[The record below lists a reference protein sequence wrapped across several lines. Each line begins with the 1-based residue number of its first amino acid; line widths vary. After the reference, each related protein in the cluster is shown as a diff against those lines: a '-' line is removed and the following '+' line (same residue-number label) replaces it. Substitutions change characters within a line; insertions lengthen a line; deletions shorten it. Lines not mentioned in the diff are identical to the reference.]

1 MNKFEFF
8 KKKPTPEILVAADAE
23 KEPMSPFQTEWN
35 RQKELIDEAKAKYEG
50 IILYSP
56 LEPEI
61 KEKITTKL
69 DSVLMKMGQHI
80 ELFADMHQG
89 PKDSA
94 HDALRA
100 SLWVDRE
107 MRGFISS
114 LESEMDENNHKT
126 LTSTL
131 ENLTIPEE
139 NRVTK
144 TVTDETGWKR
154 VWKE

>member
-8 KKKPTPEILVAADAE
+8 KKKPTPDTLIAADAE
-23 KEPMSPFQTEWN
+23 KEPMEPFQSEWN

-56 LEPEI
+56 LDPEI

-69 DSVLMKMGQHI
+69 DSVLMKLGQHI
-80 ELFADMHQG
+80 ELFTDMHQG
-89 PKDSA
+89 PKDTE

-107 MRGFISS
+107 MRGFISN
-114 LESEMDENNHKT
+114 LKNEMDENSHKT
-126 LTSTL
+126 LTATL
-131 ENLTIPEE
+131 EDLTIPEE

-144 TVTDETGWKR
+144 TVSDESEWKR
-154 VWKE
+154 VWKK